1 MQEQEKIEAEK
12 AYKLI
17 CKRENAIESPYE
29 QYCKKNSILQ
39 K

>member
-1 MQEQEKIEAEK
+1 MQEQEKLEAEI

-17 CKRENAIESPYE
+17 CKRENKIENPYE
-29 QYCKKNSILQ
+29 QYCKKNSILR